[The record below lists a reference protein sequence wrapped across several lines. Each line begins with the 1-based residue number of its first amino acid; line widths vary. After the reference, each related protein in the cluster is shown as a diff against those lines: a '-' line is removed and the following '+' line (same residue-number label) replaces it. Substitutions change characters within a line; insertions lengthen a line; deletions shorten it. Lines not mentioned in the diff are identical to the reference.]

1 MVRLARNSGILSGI
15 LATALLLACS
25 GRVTS
30 GDELGG
36 DEDGALGT
44 SEESGEESGEDT
56 EAEETGEDGDGD
68 GDGDG
73 NADESESEGDGDGD
87 DDGPPYCQPTGVD
100 QAEIDT
106 VEDNLM
112 SIVQGAIAYFNQ
124 VQPEGTPH
132 LCPHPDGA
140 PAGGEAG
147 VTPDIN
153 FDCNCGPEARCI
165 PEVGG
170 GGGGYYDVALW
181 LDNNVWSGANWL
193 IEPGTPH
200 AFKYNL
206 IIVNEGEGEGACAFT
221 AVAHADFD
229 GDAEF
234 STYSISGF
242 VDPDGAQI
250 EEMVVE
256 MPFE

>member
-1 MVRLARNSGILSGI
+1 MLKFARGSSILM
-15 LATALLLACS
+15 TALLVACS
-25 GRVTS
+25 GRITS

-36 DEDGALGT
+36 DDDGLPST
-44 SEESGEESGEDT
+44 SEDSGED
-56 EAEETGEDGDGD
+56 ETGEGGDGDGDETEGDGD
-68 GDGDG
+68 GDGG
-73 NADESESEGDGDGD
+73 NPLCE
-87 DDGPPYCQPTGVD
+87 PTGID
-100 QAEIDT
+100 QAEIDA
-106 VEDNLM
+106 VEGNLM
-112 SIVQGAIAYFNQ
+112 FIVEGAIAYFNQ

-132 LCPHPDGA
+132 LCPHPNGT
-140 PAGGEAG
+140 PGGGEAG
-147 VTPDIN
+147 ITPHID

-165 PEVGG
+165 PAVAG

-181 LDNNVWSGANWL
+181 LDNGVWARVGWS

-206 IIVNEGEGEGACAFT
+206 IAINESEGEGACSFT

-242 VDPDGAQI
+242 VDPDGAQV
-250 EEMVVE
+250 EPMVVE
-256 MPFE
+256 QPFE